1 MPGAGERLASTNCQN
16 VWRNPMNQRNL
27 LSAAALVVIGALI
40 VPAAG
45 DAQNAQR
52 TPTPTE
58 AQAKP
63 PASSNATEPKSY
75 KDMLVGTWRLLI
87 ADEVEPD
94 NTQKPLFGP
103 NPMGTLI
110 FTANGHYSLQIM
122 RYNRPKFATND
133 RTKGTTDENK
143 SAISQ
148 IISHFGT
155 YTVDEASK
163 TLTFRVE
170 GSAYPNWDE
179 TNQKRTITS
188 LTASDELTYTVPAS
202 DASARPV
209 MVAWRWV
216 Q

>member
-1 MPGAGERLASTNCQN
+1 
-16 VWRNPMNQRNL
+16 MNRRNL
-27 LSAAALVVIGALI
+27 FSAAALAVIATLI

-52 TPTPTE
+52 PPVPTE
-58 AQAKP
+58 TQPKP
-63 PASSNATEPKSY
+63 SAASNSTEPKSY

-103 NPMGTLI
+103 NPAGTLI
-110 FTANGHYSLQIM
+110 FTKNGHYSLQIM
-122 RYNRPKFATND
+122 RYNRPKFAAND
-133 RTKGTTDENK
+133 RTKGTADENR

-155 YTVDEASK
+155 YAVDEASK

-179 TNQKRTITS
+179 TNQKRAITS
-188 LTASDELTYTVPAS
+188 LTASDELTYTVPPQ
-202 DASARPV
+202 DPGARPV
-209 MVAWRWV
+209 MLAWRWV
-216 Q
+216 P